1 MHKLNLIIS
10 LFLFASVV
18 VESKSHSSQ
27 SIALDEDTWD
37 HMLTGEWMVEFYAP
51 WCPACKALQPVWK
64 DFASWSEDLG
74 IKVGHVDVTL
84 SPGLSGRF
92 MVTALPTIYHVKDGV
107 FRQFRGPRDKEH
119 FLSFVEEKKWME
131 AEEVASWKS
140 PGSYQMALVAQFFKL
155 SMTLRAV
162 HSSLVTQYGVPEWGS
177 YVLFALATIFTGAF
191 IGLLLVCVID
201 LLFPPKPF
209 TTSHQLAANIRD
221 KDEDLPEEQ
230 EDEQQEMDDGE
241 EQAAA
246 EEEEEGR
253 DSQLEEEEEGG
264 SQDEGSEADKSQG
277 EEPVTRKRRAR
288 RAD

>member
-1 MHKLNLIIS
+1 MM
-10 LFLFASVV
+10 LFAWVLIFCCGICTGKPFL
-18 VESKSHSSQ
+18 EPQ
-27 SIALDEDTWD
+27 SIALDEDSWD
-37 HMLTGEWMVEFYAP
+37 DMLSGEWMVEFFAP

-64 DFASWSEDLG
+64 DFASWSEDLS
-74 IKVGHVDVTL
+74 IKVAHIDVTL

-107 FRQFRGPRDKEH
+107 FRQYRGPRDKEH

-131 AEEVASWKS
+131 AEEVPAWKS

-155 SMTLRAV
+155 SMALRAV
-162 HSSLVTQYGVPEWGS
+162 HTSLVTDYGVPEWGS

-201 LLFPPKPF
+201 ILFPPKPYNA
-209 TTSHQLAANIRD
+209 SQELAANIRD

-230 EDEQQEMDDGE
+230 ELEN
-241 EQAAA
+241 
-246 EEEEEGR
+246 EEERALDDDESKEE
-253 DSQLEEEEEGG
+253 SQNEDY
-264 SQDEGSEADKSQG
+264 SQDEESQEESEGGRSPEDG
-277 EEPVTRKRRAR
+277 PVTRKRRSR